1 MIAISVLADM
11 VERAKALE
19 NSGDSTE
26 SLRRAFLHGLE
37 FLDRGDAQPGLAGC
51 SSAIDATDFVP
62 PSGDSIA
69 ARASLDVLRHRAL
82 VLKEQHQRL
91 KPSVDRLATE
101 CRDLHD
107 RLWALHEQASRSKV
121 ALGRRQ
127 TVTVRPE
134 PAARIGSGRPG
145 KVRPSRAER
154 LLDGLERQEIELDV
168 TDPLLTRS
176 RALAESHGWGD
187 DWRENAPLVTLA
199 HGLAALELEK
209 TVADDANSRQER
221 LRADSPAL
229 TALRYRVFE
238 LSESKRIL
246 EIRETALKIDNRG
259 MRIRLGQLER
269 EVAELERELAE
280 RGHHDRPPSRGLLA
294 RVVGRLVR
302 RNQ

>member
-1 MIAISVLADM
+1 VIAISVLADM

-37 FLDRGDAQPGLAGC
+37 FLDGGNAQPGLAGC
-51 SSAIDATDFVP
+51 ASAIEATDFVP
-62 PSGDSIA
+62 PSGDSVA
-69 ARASLDVLRHRAL
+69 VRASLDVLRHRAL

-91 KPSVDRLATE
+91 EPSVDELATE

-154 LLDGLERQEIELDV
+154 LLDSLERQEIELDIP
-168 TDPLLTRS
+168 DPLLTRS

-187 DWRENAPLVTLA
+187 DWRENAPLITLA

-209 TVADDANSRQER
+209 TDHANSRQER

-259 MRIRLGQLER
+259 MRIRLGQLEQ
-269 EVAELERELAE
+269 EVAELDRELAE